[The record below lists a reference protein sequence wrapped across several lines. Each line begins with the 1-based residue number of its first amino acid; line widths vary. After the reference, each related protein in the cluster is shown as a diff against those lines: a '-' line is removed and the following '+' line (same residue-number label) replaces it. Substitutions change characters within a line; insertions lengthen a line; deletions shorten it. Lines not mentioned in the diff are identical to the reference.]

1 MKLFKRFLWQKEQD
15 GYTVTD
21 ITTGKELRVRYS
33 FGKYY
38 IDGITTTDYYGQ
50 VVPKA
55 MNKFEVMEYMKEAT
69 V

>member
-1 MKLFKRFLWQKEQD
+1 MKLFKQFLWQKERD

-21 ITTGKELRVRYS
+21 ITTGKELRVRCS
-33 FGKYY
+33 LGKYY
-38 IDGITTTDYYGQ
+38 IDGITTTNCYGQ
-50 VVPKA
+50 IVPKA